1 MFLKILNANDGSE
14 NAFKALETACDLAA
28 NYRADLHMILVEEV
42 PLLPDTDMLDE
53 IRQTKTSED
62 KLVRSEIKRAR
73 TIVARHNVTVTFHVF
88 TGHVV
93 RTVVDFANDNAFDLL
108 VIGATGNA
116 ALYER
121 MLGTRADRI
130 ARMACCPV
138 LIVR

>member
-1 MFLKILNANDGSE
+1 MFRKILNANDGSD
-14 NAFKALETACDLAA
+14 NAFRALEMACDLAA
-28 NYRADLHMILVEEV
+28 RYVAELHMILVEEV
-42 PLLPDTDMLDE
+42 PSMPDTDMIDE
-53 IRQTKTSED
+53 IEQKKAGQD
-62 KLVRSEIKRAR
+62 KLVRGEIKRAQS
-73 TIVARHNVTVTFHVF
+73 IAVRHNVTIKCHVF

-93 RTVVDFANDNAFDLL
+93 RTIVDFANDNAFDLL

-130 ARMACCPV
+130 ANLARCPV